1 MSIDLPD
8 AIDAYFSADKTGNAQ
23 ALSELF
29 TQDATVVDEGN
40 TYQGRDAIRQ
50 WMANASTQ
58 YTYTVEPF
66 DIAEEGQRTIVTSHL
81 VGNFPGSPVDLRY
94 FFVLRGDKIAELEIV
109 QKLAAAPTVLTKFPH
124 NLNLANSV

>member
-1 MSIDLPD
+1 MSIELPD
-8 AIDAYFSADKTGNAQ
+8 AIDAYFSTDKEGNAQ
-23 ALSELF
+23 AMAECF

-94 FFVLRGDKIAELEIV
+94 FFVFRGDKIAGLEIV
-109 QKLAAAPTVLTKFPH
+109 P
-124 NLNLANSV
+124 